1 MAAFLRKAME
11 SASKSSEEE
20 EKKKKVEEARRLKDE
35 EEARRLKAEE
45 EARRL
50 KAEEEARRLKAE
62 EEARRLKAEE
72 EERLKKQ
79 EQEQL
84 SAQIQELKEEAKR
97 LALVKENEKLE
108 LEKITKMKEEL
119 AQLELAKLKE
129 SMQRQNSS
137 AQESKSPWLQPVVTS
152 SGKDFKCENPDDVE
166 IKGAQLLSHKLGISD
181 HSLDGLYYGSFTQK
195 VSLKKKSCQAIIKES
210 LPSRNR
216 AISHEV
222 DIYTYIQDL
231 LSANTKVSSFIEMY
245 GYSLT
250 ATPPFIV
257 LEDFGED
264 LRHYL
269 QPDIDHDTKR
279 QVLKKC
285 VEGII
290 IIYTYHS
297 HSHNHNHNSVTC
309 SSLSKAY
316 AWRFKACKYSSSS
329 SKRFTTTILHFTT
342 VVLILYYKSR

>member
-11 SASKSSEEE
+11 STSKSSEEE
-20 EKKKKVEEARRLKDE
+20 EKKKKDE

-62 EEARRLKAEE
+62 EE
-72 EERLKKQ
+72 ERQKKL

-97 LALVKENEKLE
+97 LANEKLE

-129 SMQRQNSS
+129 SLQRQNTS
-137 AQESKSPWLQPVVTS
+137 AQENKSPLLQPVVTTL
-152 SGKDFKCENPDDVE
+152 GKDFKCENPDDVE

-195 VSLKKKSCQAIIKES
+195 VSLKKKSRQAVIKES
-210 LPSRNR
+210 LPSRSR

-231 LSANTKVSSFIEMY
+231 LNANTKVNCFIEMY

-250 ATPPFIV
+250 ATPSFIV
-257 LEDFGED
+257 LEDFGDD

-290 IIYTYHS
+290 II
-297 HSHNHNHNSVTC
+297 
-309 SSLSKAY
+309 
-316 AWRFKACKYSSSS
+316 
-329 SKRFTTTILHFTT
+329 
-342 VVLILYYKSR
+342 